1 MQRFELE
8 RMLLGKIRQLSKDGQ
23 SLSEIQ
29 EQLRNSLPPRWQA
42 RSEELSTLYIQGG
55 TNLSHPP
62 STQLLSVL
70 QLAKTANTGE
80 HSTHQVLDNWLDDA
94 THAEII
100 PQATINQ
107 LRGSAAYIAFLL
119 VILLLCSQ
127 IIRIKVL
134 PSFAEMYSM
143 SELGA
148 KQLPQITQLFL
159 GHSPVFNIILVALLI
174 LLSIQP
180 VLIIGISA
188 HMEHARSL
196 PRWMRPLS
204 FMMPLIRDL
213 SALTYLR
220 YRTLLQGVTDAKSEH
235 TIASTMS
242 GFTISADPSD
252 LELAVELAAE
262 TQPAEERQ
270 YYSNRIAETFASSAA
285 GYTQRMQILI
295 IISGALLIGAFLMAM
310 YLPIFKLGETI

>member
-1 MQRFELE
+1 MQKHDLE
-8 RMLLGKIRQLSKDGQ
+8 RLLLGKIRQLAQEGH
-23 SLSEIQ
+23 SLSTIQ
-29 EQLRNSLPPRWQA
+29 QKLCDSLPQRWQA
-42 RSEELSTLYIQGG
+42 RAEELAAMYIQGE

-70 QLAKTANTGE
+70 QLIKAANTGE
-80 HSTHQVLDNWLDDA
+80 HSMQQVLNNWLDDA
-94 THAEII
+94 TRAEII

-107 LRGSAAYIAFLL
+107 FRASAAYIAFLL
-119 VILLLCSQ
+119 VFLLLCSQ
-127 IIRIKVL
+127 IIRVKVL

-143 SELGA
+143 SELGH
-148 KQLPQITQLFL
+148 KQLPEITQLFL
-159 GHSPVFNIILVALLI
+159 GQSPIFNIILTALLI
-174 LLSIQP
+174 LLAVQP

-188 HMEHARSL
+188 HMEHARPL
-196 PRWMRPLS
+196 PRWMRPFS

-220 YRTLLQGVTDAKSEH
+220 YRTLLQGVANAKSEH

-242 GFTISADPSD
+242 GFSISADPGD

-285 GYTQRMQILI
+285 GYTQRMQMLI